1 MSKSLKKFYVYFA
14 RGLEG
19 EILYIGQGSGERY
32 KHCLH
37 GTSSNKA
44 LNRYFFQNG
53 EDGCITVEIVEYFS
67 SKEESLKYEELCITR
82 LSPPFNRTFNKV
94 NTLEHLKCGFKV
106 DFCKLLKKY
115 VKAIE
120 TGDIITVEN
129 ISNYSEEHKRYVEV
143 LGIAKIKAIG
153 FHKTKLTNAYNLQV
167 KFNQSN
173 QLIKESLK
181 GLRVGNRYTIKK
193 VLEELK
199 KAYDKVG
206 VKKKPVSTDIKN
218 YFNVKNVW
226 LIDEFGSRCKGYEII
241 SDLYKEDFY

>member
-82 LSPPFNRTFNKV
+82 LSPPFNRLLNKV

-115 VKAIE
+115 IKAIE
-120 TGDIITVEN
+120 VGDTITVEN
-129 ISNYSEEHKRYVEV
+129 ISNYSEEHKLLVDV
-143 LGIAKIKAIG
+143 LGVDKIKSIG
-153 FHKTKLTNAYNLQV
+153 FNKTKLFNAYNLAL
-167 KFNQSN
+167 KFQDHH
-173 QLIKESLK
+173 LEIKSKL
-181 GLRVGNRYTIKK
+181 GCLRVGKKYTSSHITSVLQKTYDSLNINR
-193 VLEELK
+193 
-199 KAYDKVG
+199 KAVG
-206 VKKKPVSTDIKN
+206 NDIRN
-218 YFNVKNVW
+218 YFVVRKTQVVSEV
-226 LIDEFGSRCKGYEII
+226 DGKRKQGYLLLE
-241 SDLYKEDFY
+241 DLYDVS